1 MPNAFIQSIMDRLSE
16 IENMGEFSEKEMA
29 VIRSYANVAKHEL
42 NVDGQTYPA
51 WRIKHNVALGP
62 GKGGI
67 RFHPD
72 VVEDEVKSLALLMSL
87 KNSLAGLP
95 YGGAKGGVAIDPK
108 NKTPQEL
115 EQVSRAYVRAFADI
129 IGMDKDIPAPDVY
142 TNPQIM
148 GWMLDEFEK
157 TVGHHEPGVITGK
170 PVALGGI
177 PMRCDATA
185 KGGAY
190 MIQSLIKYMAWSES
204 GLKIA
209 VQGFGNAGSYIAKML
224 KDAGHTIVAVTDS
237 SGGVQDEHG
246 LDVAALIAKKKAGV
260 SLSQSGIGVAIT
272 NEQILTMPVD
282 ILILAALENQI
293 TKENASAVQA
303 KAIVELANG
312 PISAEADAMLFQKGI
327 MVVPDLAANSG
338 GVTVSYFE
346 WAQNRT
352 GNILDEAYL
361 EEKLKKMMDSI
372 WLRMSKLYEEKEKK
386 LDLRTCGYILAIR
399 RILEAERARGRVV

>member
-1 MPNAFIQSIMDRLSE
+1 MPNAFIQSIMDRLAD
-16 IENMGEFSEKEMA
+16 IEKMGEFNEKEMA
-29 VIRSYANVAKHEL
+29 LLRSYALVNQREL
-42 NVDGQTYPA
+42 DVDGQKYQA
-51 WRIKHNVALGP
+51 WRIRHNEALGP

-108 NKTPQEL
+108 GKTPQEL
-115 EQVSRAYVRAFADI
+115 EKVSRAYAAAFADV

-157 TVGHHEPGVITGK
+157 VVGRHEPGVITGK

-177 PMRCDATA
+177 PMRGDATA
-185 KGGAY
+185 KGGIY
-190 MIQSLIKYMAWSES
+190 MMQAFIKYMGWPQT

-209 VQGFGNAGSYIAKML
+209 VQGFGNAGSFIAKKL
-224 KDAGHTIVAVTDS
+224 QTAGHKVVAVTDS
-237 SGGVQDEHG
+237 SGGVMDDDG
-246 LDVAALIAKKKAGV
+246 LDIMALADKKKTGV
-260 SLSQSGIGVAIT
+260 ALNRIGVGTAIT
-272 NEQILTMPVD
+272 NEQILTLPVD
-282 ILILAALENQI
+282 ILVLAALENQI
-293 TKENASAVQA
+293 TKDNVGAVQA

-312 PISAEADAMLFQKGI
+312 PVSAEADKALFERG
-327 MVVPDLAANSG
+327 VLLVPDLAANSG

-352 GNILDEAYL
+352 GSILDEAYL
-361 EEKLKKMMDSI
+361 EEKLKTMMADI
-372 WLRMSKLYEEKEKK
+372 WTRMSKLFEDKGKK
-386 LDLRTCGYILAIR
+386 VDLRTCGYILAMR
-399 RILEAERARGRVV
+399 RIIEAEKARGRV

>member
-1 MPNAFIQSIMDRLSE
+1 MPNAFIQSIMDRLAD
-16 IENMGEFSEKEMA
+16 IEKMGEFNEKEMA
-29 VIRSYANVAKHEL
+29 LLRSYAMVNHREL
-42 NVDGQTYPA
+42 DVDGQKYQA
-51 WRIKHNVALGP
+51 WRIRHNEALGP

-95 YGGAKGGVAIDPK
+95 YGGAKGGVAFDPK
-108 NKTPQEL
+108 SKSPE
-115 EQVSRAYVRAFADI
+115 EIEKISRAYASAFADV

-148 GWMLDEFEK
+148 GWMLDEFERV
-157 TVGHHEPGVITGK
+157 VGHHEPGVITGK

-177 PMRCDATA
+177 PMRGDATA
-185 KGGAY
+185 KGGLY
-190 MIQSLIKYMAWSES
+190 MIQAFINYMGWSQT
-204 GLKIA
+204 GLRVA
-209 VQGFGNAGSYIAKML
+209 VQGFGNAGSFIAKML
-224 KDAGHTIVAVTDS
+224 QAAGHKVVAVTDS
-237 SGGVQDEHG
+237 SGGVMDDNG
-246 LDVAALIAKKKAGV
+246 LDIAALADKKKTGIALNQTGAGTV
-260 SLSQSGIGVAIT
+260 IT
-272 NEQILTMPVD
+272 NEQILTLPVD

-293 TKENASAVQA
+293 TKDNVSAVLA

-312 PISAEADAMLFQKGI
+312 PVFAEADKILFEKG
-327 MVVPDLAANSG
+327 VLLVPDLAANSG

-361 EEKLKKMMDSI
+361 EEKLKIMMADI
-372 WLRMSKLYEEKEKK
+372 WARMSKLFEDKGKK
-386 LDLRTCGYILAIR
+386 VDLRTCGYILAMR
-399 RILEAERARGRVV
+399 RIIEAEKARGRA

>member
-1 MPNAFIQSIMDRLSE
+1 MPNAFIQSIMDRLAE
-16 IENMGEFSEKEMA
+16 IEKMGEFNEKEMA
-29 VIRSYANVAKHEL
+29 IIRSYAKVVHHEL
-42 NVDGQTYPA
+42 DVDGQKYQA
-51 WRIKHNVALGP
+51 WRIRHNEALGP

-108 NKTPQEL
+108 GKTPQEL
-115 EQVSRAYVRAFADI
+115 EKVSRAYAAAFADV

-142 TNPQIM
+142 TTPQIM

-177 PMRCDATA
+177 PMRGDATA
-185 KGGAY
+185 KGGLY
-190 MIQSLIKYMAWSES
+190 MIQALIKDKGWGEN
-204 GLKIA
+204 GLKVA
-209 VQGFGNAGSYIAKML
+209 VQGFGNAGSFIAKML
-224 KDAGHTIVAVTDS
+224 HAAGHRVVAVTDS
-237 SGGVQDEHG
+237 KGGVQDDNG
-246 LDVAALIAKKKAGV
+246 LDIVALSAKKEAGAAL
-260 SLSQSGIGVAIT
+260 SESGFGTVIT
-272 NEQILTMPVD
+272 NEQILTLPVD
-282 ILILAALENQI
+282 ILVLAALENQI
-293 TKENASAVQA
+293 TKDNAAAVQA

-312 PISAEADAMLFQKGI
+312 PVSAEADKVLFEKG
-327 MVVPDLAANSG
+327 VTLVPDLAANSG

-352 GNILDEAYL
+352 GNILDSNYL
-361 EEKLKKMMDSI
+361 EEKLKIMMADV
-372 WLRMSKLYEEKEKK
+372 WFRMSALQKEKGGK
-386 LDLRTCGYILAIR
+386 LDMRTCGYILAIR
-399 RILEAERARGRVV
+399 RIVEAEKARGKV